1 MCGHHPSGFGG
12 NKNWVK
18 GRQGKKERKN
28 VPLQKLLVALK
39 TSGQFKIFCKE

>member
-18 GRQGKKERKN
+18 GRQGKKKKN
-28 VPLQKLLVALK
+28 APLQKVLVALK
-39 TSGQFKIFCKE
+39 TIGQFLKNSKE